1 MIHKADYRSRESY
14 PSISDNEGQQMQKD
28 KSLNFPE
35 NFVSGTASSAYPIK
49 GAWNQDGKGLSN
61 WDLFCR
67 RPRAAWNGQTGEVA
81 CDHYHRYKEDV
92 GLLKSMG

>member
-1 MIHKADYRSRESY
+1 
-14 PSISDNEGQQMQKD
+14 MQKD

-35 NFVSGTASSAYPIK
+35 NFVSGTASSAYQIE

-61 WDLFCR
+61 WDGFCR
-67 RPRAAWNGQTGEVA
+67 RPRAAWNGQTGDVA

-92 GLLKSMG
+92 GFLKSMG